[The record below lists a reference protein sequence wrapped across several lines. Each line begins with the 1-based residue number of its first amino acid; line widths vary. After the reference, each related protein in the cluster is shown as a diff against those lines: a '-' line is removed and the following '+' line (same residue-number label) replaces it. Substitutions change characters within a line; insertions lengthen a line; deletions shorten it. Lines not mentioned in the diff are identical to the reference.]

1 VSVLTKQTEGGA
13 AILRMRE
20 IAMSIYESTPGMQDE
35 IPKHTSKILQGVR
48 DKKGQQNKGN
58 TGEIPKEYKF
68 EDC

>member
-1 VSVLTKQTEGGA
+1 MSVLTKQTEGGA

-48 DKKGQQNKGN
+48 DKKGQ
-58 TGEIPKEYKF
+58 
-68 EDC
+68 